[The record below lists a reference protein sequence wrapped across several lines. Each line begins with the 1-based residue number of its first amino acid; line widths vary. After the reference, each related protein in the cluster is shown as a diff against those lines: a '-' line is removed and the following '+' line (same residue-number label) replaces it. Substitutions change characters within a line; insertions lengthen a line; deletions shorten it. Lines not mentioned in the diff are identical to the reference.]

1 MEKNLYKLYLH
12 EIGRFCTLT
21 KEQEQEYGKRIA
33 AGDEVARKELI
44 EHNLKLVVWVAK
56 QYMGNGISMDDLT
69 SWGNLGLIQA
79 VDKFDYTKN
88 CRFSTFATFWIK
100 QAIIKALNDCGRS
113 IRLPAHIF
121 LALSKMRKAIAELEA
136 QGEAV
141 TDAAIAK
148 QMGGDMTAAGVGVLK
163 GWQTSTVSLETP
175 LGDSDNDDTIG
186 DLVAD
191 EEEVSPVSYT
201 NVQLDHERII
211 EALNT
216 LPDRTKRI
224 VKLRWG
230 IAEEG
235 DDVEYKREHTL
246 EEIGAIIGI
255 TRERVRQIVNGALRD
270 LKDRLSANLHRQ
282 ARCQQLAAV
291 IKVVIDN

>member
-21 KEQEQEYGKRIA
+21 KEQEQEYGKRIT

-100 QAIIKALNDCGRS
+100 QSIIKALNDCGRS

-191 EEEVSPVSYT
+191 EGEVSPVSYT

-270 LKDRLSANLHRQ
+270 LKDRLSANLHR
-282 ARCQQLAAV
+282 
-291 IKVVIDN
+291 

>member
-100 QAIIKALNDCGRS
+100 QSIIKALNDCGRS

-136 QGEAV
+136 AGVAP

-148 QMGGDMTAAGVGVLK
+148 QMGGEMTAAGVGILK

-191 EEEVSPVSYT
+191 EGEVSPVSYT

-235 DDVEYKREHTL
+235 DDAEYKREHTL

-270 LKDRLSANLHRQ
+270 LKDKLSANLRQ
-282 ARCQQLAAV
+282 TT
-291 IKVVIDN
+291 

>member
-21 KEQEQEYGKRIA
+21 KEQEQEYGKRIVD
-33 AGDEVARKELI
+33 GDEVARKELI

-100 QAIIKALNDCGRS
+100 QSIIKALNDCGRS

-121 LALSKMRKAIAELEA
+121 LALSKMRKAVAELEA
-136 QGEAV
+136 AGE
-141 TDAAIAK
+141 TINDTTIAAT
-148 QMGGDMTAAGVGVLK
+148 MGGDMTATGVAILK

-175 LGDSDNDDTIG
+175 LGDSENDDTIG

-191 EEEVSPVSYT
+191 EEAVSPVSYT
-201 NVQLDHERII
+201 NDQLDHERII
-211 EALNT
+211 AALNT

-224 VKLRWG
+224 IKLRWG

-270 LKDRLSANLHRQ
+270 LKDKLSTHTR
-282 ARCQQLAAV
+282 
-291 IKVVIDN
+291 